1 MPSTFSTVRTVVT
14 GAGSVSELG
23 VVARVLGKRAPV
35 RTARVRDLR
44 APVRTARVRD
54 LRALLVTG
62 GGSLEKAGVLDRAR
76 ESLRATGVE
85 FDEHPGVLPEP
96 DLATVE
102 LLRGRL
108 HEGFDLV
115 VSIGGGSVIDAAK
128 AAAAL
133 VAEDAPVREFHA
145 GRRIEAEGLPH
156 VAVPTTA
163 GTGAEVTPNAV
174 ITDPELPRKASIRG
188 PTLLPAAAIVD
199 PELLVSL
206 PARLTAESGMDA
218 LVQAIESYVSIHAT
232 PLTEG
237 LSLHAI
243 TLLARGLVAAFENG
257 SDIEARTCC
266 AYGSLCAGMALA
278 NARLGVVHGLAHPLG
293 ARLHLAHGAICA
305 MLLAPSIR
313 LNDTPEAGSVA
324 RAKYV
329 DVAHRLADGLS
340 HAGTDGL
347 TVAGITR
354 EEVERRAASGHLE
367 GARRRGRAPVTGE
380 LVECIMERLGLPRKL
395 PEDAAG
401 KLGVSLDDETVEKIV
416 EESMG
421 SGSLKA
427 NPLKIEPEHVR
438 RLLPEIMP

>member
-1 MPSTFSTVRTVVT
+1 VPSTFSTVRTVVT

-23 VVARVLGKRAPV
+23 AVARVLGRRATV
-35 RTARVRDLR
+35 RTAR
-44 APVRTARVRD
+44 ARD
-54 LRALLVTG
+54 LRALVVTG
-62 GGSLEKAGVLDRAR
+62 GGSLEKAGVLERAR
-76 ESLRATGVE
+76 ESLRAAGVE

-108 HEGFDLV
+108 HECFDIV

-133 VAEDAPVREFHA
+133 VAEDAPVREFH
-145 GRRIEAEGLPH
+145 GVRGIETEGLPH

-174 ITDPELPRKASIRG
+174 ITDPERPRKASIRG
-188 PTLLPAAAIVD
+188 PTLLPAAAVVD
-199 PELLVSL
+199 PELLVGL

-218 LVQAIESYVSIHAT
+218 LVQAIESYVSVHAT

-243 TLLARGLVAAFENG
+243 TLLARGLVAAVEHG
-257 SDIEARTCC
+257 SDIEARAAC

-293 ARLHLAHGAICA
+293 ARLHLAHGEVCA

-313 LNDTPEAGSVA
+313 LNDTPDAGSVA

-347 TVAGITR
+347 TVAGMTR
-354 EEVERRAASGHLE
+354 EEV
-367 GARRRGRAPVTGE
+367 ARRTPSAQE
-380 LVECIMERLGLPRKL
+380 LVECIMERLDLPRKL
-395 PEDAAG
+395 PEDAAA
-401 KLGVSLDDETVEKIV
+401 KLGVDAGDETVEKIV
-416 EESMG
+416 EESMS

-427 NPLKIEPEHVR
+427 NPLRIEPEHVR
-438 RLLPEIMP
+438 SLLAEIMPRE